1 LTVAYALK
9 SERRGALRAA
19 RLKGSHSPLVEA
31 IARSTAPSTE
41 AEAFYVEVL
50 VELAKFG
57 VPFLVAGT
65 YAVRAY
71 TGITRA
77 TKDLDIFCKP
87 SNGARILAHFKELSY
102 AIEVEDER
110 WLGKVFKGPY
120 FFDVIFASWHGSMP
134 VGDERFEHA
143 IRGEILGLPVRLIA
157 PTELIW
163 SKAFVQVRHR
173 YDGADIVH
181 VILRQHDRIDWTRLL
196 AYMELNW
203 EVLLVHLINFRWAY
217 PRGATMCPDG

>member
-1 LTVAYALK
+1 MI
-9 SERRGALRAA
+9 
-19 RLKGSHSPLVEA
+19 EA

-41 AEAFYVEVL
+41 AETFYAEVL
-50 VELAKFG
+50 AELANFG

-87 SNGARILAHFKELSY
+87 SDGARILAHFKELGY

-134 VGDERFEHA
+134 V
-143 IRGEILGLPVRLIA
+143 
-157 PTELIW
+157 
-163 SKAFVQVRHR
+163 
-173 YDGADIVH
+173 
-181 VILRQHDRIDWTRLL
+181 
-196 AYMELNW
+196 
-203 EVLLVHLINFRWAY
+203 
-217 PRGATMCPDG
+217 